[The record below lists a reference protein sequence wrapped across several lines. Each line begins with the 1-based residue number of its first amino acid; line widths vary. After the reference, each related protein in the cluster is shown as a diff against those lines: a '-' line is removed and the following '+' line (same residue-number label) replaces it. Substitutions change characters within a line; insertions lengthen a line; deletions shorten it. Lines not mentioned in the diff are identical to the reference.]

1 MLPLTY
7 GLDAER
13 GLLLK
18 TRTLLPINLEIII
31 LIVFMF
37 VMLWIGAQVFY
48 RIERRVRTLG
58 TLGQH

>member
-1 MLPLTY
+1 V
-7 GLDAER
+7 
-13 GLLLK
+13 
-18 TRTLLPINLEIII
+18 

-37 VMLWIGAQVFY
+37 VMLWLGGSIFY